1 MALFACVLEAM
12 SSKTPQYEN
21 AAIPVVDMT
30 GLPGRFDLEVVHEL
44 PPEGAGPQGAD
55 DVLSDLK
62 PLLEKQLGLTLER
75 RKAMVDV
82 LVVDHADQS
91 PTAN

>member
-1 MALFACVLEAM
+1 ML
-12 SSKTPQYEN
+12 
-21 AAIPVVDMT
+21 D
-30 GLPGRFDLEVVHEL
+30 
-44 PPEGAGPQGAD
+44 
-55 DVLSDLK
+55 DLK

-82 LVVDHADQS
+82 LVVDHADRE